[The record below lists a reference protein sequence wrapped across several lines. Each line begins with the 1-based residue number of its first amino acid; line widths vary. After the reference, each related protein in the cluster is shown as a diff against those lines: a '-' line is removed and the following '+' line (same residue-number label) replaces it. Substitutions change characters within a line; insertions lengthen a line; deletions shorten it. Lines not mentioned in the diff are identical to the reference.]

1 MKKQRVEWIDILK
14 LSGIAAVFCGHLGK
28 ETGGLYDFVFLYHV
42 PLFFF
47 ASGIFAGNLEDLSIW
62 QAVRKRFRQ
71 IMFPYLFFVLIS
83 MIVIILTTDE
93 NIYVYIGYGKQFV
106 FGIRNQMYASSL
118 WFFSC
123 LFTMSILFDLL
134 RRIFRKD
141 IFLLV
146 ISVVIYLITIFLL
159 PNKPDVI
166 PSWIFNIDSAL
177 YYLIYYTAG
186 FLLREKLQEERGDL
200 SVQGKVVRL
209 AGTVLLAGYTLLVY
223 MKKDVLADALYRTIP
238 GVELVYPVIRG
249 LLLILFQV
257 VLAKLFAGIG
267 NLHAVGKE
275 TMWLCGNEFI
285 VKKIFPAAAGIVGVR
300 IEIGSALAAVLYT
313 CVMIGFIYKVLIR
326 LEKKVYRRL
335 FEYAG
340 LKPV

>member
-93 NIYVYIGYGKQFV
+93 NIYVYIGYGKQFI

-166 PSWIFNIDSAL
+166 PSWIFNIDSVL

-200 SVQGKVVRL
+200 SVQGKAVRL

-223 MKKDVLADALYRTIP
+223 MKKDVLADALHRTIP
-238 GVELVYPVIRG
+238 GVEFVYPVIRG

-267 NLHAVGKE
+267 NLHAVGEE

-285 VKKIFPAAAGIVGVR
+285 VKKIFTAAAGIVGVR